1 MEHENPCNRTIS
13 LTKAAATPVAVKG
26 CLRGMKWA
34 YLLNLSTTMS
44 RESNTPDFGSP
55 SIKSIDILPSQICP
69 GMGSGCRSHAGD
81 NAIFWSSRQTGH
93 SSTNF
98 LMFAFI
104 PLQYRLLAS
113 LLYVRRNPEC
123 LPSKLLWN
131 SLNTAGI
138 IEDKRRSTKQPLNN
152 NLPVPMRNEDGN
164 QSACK
169 SCFSFDRRGFPIH
182 LSTDFPDIQQY
193 WNGKDREFHG
203 WRYAGRRINCSVFQA
218 WSVLYLKLIPS
229 ILLPTSKIVPVL
241 RVVPRDTSSSFDQCG
256 KWSVDQQVVPPFLN
270 CQYNGH

>member
-55 SIKSIDILPSQICP
+55 SIKSIDILPSQICC
-69 GMGSGCRSHAGD
+69 GMGSDCRSHAGD

-164 QSACK
+164 QSVLANPV
-169 SCFSFDRRGFPIH
+169 SALIEEDSPSIWALTFRTSNDIGMVRTESSTGEDMREDASTALFSRPG
-182 LSTDFPDIQQY
+182 
-193 WNGKDREFHG
+193 
-203 WRYAGRRINCSVFQA
+203 
-218 WSVLYLKLIPS
+218 LYCISNLYHQFCYPPLKLCRYYALFQE
-229 ILLPTSKIVPVL
+229 ILQAPLISAENEVL
-241 RVVPRDTSSSFDQCG
+241 TN
-256 KWSVDQQVVPPFLN
+256 K
-270 CQYNGH
+270 